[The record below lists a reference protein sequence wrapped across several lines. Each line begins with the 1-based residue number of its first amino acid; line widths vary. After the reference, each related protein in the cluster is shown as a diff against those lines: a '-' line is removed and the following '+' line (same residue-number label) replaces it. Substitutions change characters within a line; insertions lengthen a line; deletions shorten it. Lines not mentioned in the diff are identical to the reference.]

1 MKRLFCSLD
10 WVGPDRVLDVAGRL
24 KGEVGGIKLGAE
36 YILINSIDRFEAFHA
51 LGLPIML
58 DLKLN
63 DLPKAASNTIRRAAA
78 VRPFA
83 ITVHTSGG
91 AAMMRAAA
99 AAAHAA
105 AQAGGFPRPKLLAV
119 TVLTSMDEPEL
130 HATGIAGSLRD
141 QILRTATLAHS
152 CGLDG
157 VWTSARELPALR
169 SAFGPDF
176 LLVVPAIRPVWSASD
191 DQKQIMTP
199 GDAMRGGA
207 DYLVVGRPITQAS
220 DPAAAARRIAEEMT
234 AATARSAE
242 PAAGA
247 Q

>member
-10 WVGPDRVLDVAGRL
+10 WVGPERVLDVATRL
-24 KGEVGGIKLGAE
+24 KGEVGGVKLGAE
-36 YILINSIDRFEAFHA
+36 YILINRMEAFEAFHA
-51 LGLPIML
+51 LGLPVML

-63 DLPKAASNTIRRAAA
+63 DLPKAVSNTIRRAAA
-78 VRPFA
+78 VKPFA
-83 ITVHTSGG
+83 VTVHASGG

-99 AAAHAA
+99 AAAQAA
-105 AQAGGFPRPKLLAV
+105 AQAGGFRRPKLLAV
-119 TVLTSMDEPEL
+119 TVLTSMDETEL
-130 HATGIAGSLRD
+130 QATGVAGSMRD
-141 QILRTATLAHS
+141 QILRTAALAHA

-157 VWTSARELPALR
+157 VWTSAHELSALR
-169 SAFGPDF
+169 AEFGSDF

-220 DPAAAARRIAEEMT
+220 DPAAAARRIFEEMT
-234 AATARSAE
+234 AATARSADT
-242 PAAGA
+242 AAGA
-247 Q
+247 H